1 MRTKK
6 QIYALLLCLLSFI
19 TASAAVTFKAQ
30 KPGTIIEGE
39 RFQITFTLDGAKG
52 ENFKGPQLSNCE
64 LISDHNVSSS
74 TSVTIINGKRSD
86 FYRYDYICVYYA
98 QKAGKVNVPSVSITV
113 NGKPYKTQPFSFEI
127 HKNTGALNQHISP
140 NQQDIDE
147 YDLAPKSITEAKS
160 KTFLKIILSKNKVY
174 EQEPVECKFKL
185 YTQSDVRGINSARL
199 SLNDFLIEEI
209 QVDPKKVNVEEY
221 NSQKYNTLVLKHL
234 ILYPQ
239 KTGTLKINTG
249 EYIANVLIPQVT
261 NMLGMQYLQQQI
273 VPIKLLDDIS
283 LEVIP
288 LPSPCP
294 TNFSGAIG
302 DFSVNTKVSPSA
314 LRTNETATFTFT
326 INGNGNIK
334 YIKEPQFKFPSEFEL
349 YSPKIN
355 SDINWVDGRMEG
367 IATYDY
373 SFLPQSVGTYQ
384 IPAYE
389 FVYFNPD
396 KKEYITLKTSPI
408 NIVVNKGR
416 SSGINVNEE
425 KRTDIIDINLD
436 TKNLSKK
443 STFIVATFWYWLIY
457 IFIIGIF
464 IFTIILIKKS
474 SESDISSLKLAK
486 ANKVAMKRL
495 KHAHEYMI
503 ANKDKQFYEE
513 IVNAIWGYLSDK
525 LLIPTS
531 QLIRDNVT
539 LELSKYGADESLC
552 ADVIDV
558 LNLCDMAIYAPQAS
572 SEQTKDI
579 YNRTLDIINR
589 IESIK
594 RK

>member
-19 TASAAVTFKAQ
+19 TASAVVTFKAQ

-39 RFQITFTLDGAKG
+39 RFQITFTLEGAKG
-52 ENFKGPQLSNCE
+52 ENFIGPQLNNCE
-64 LISDHNVSSS
+64 LISDRNFSF
-74 TSVTIINGKRSD
+74 TRINSIGSN

-113 NGKPYKTQPFSFEI
+113 DGKHYKTKPFSFEI

-185 YTQSDVRGINSARL
+185 YTQSNIKIDKKSGRL
-199 SLNDFLIEEI
+199 SLNDFLYDEL
-209 QVDPKKVNVEEY
+209 QADSDKVNVEEY
-221 NSQKYNTLVLKHL
+221 NGQEYSTLVLKHL

-239 KTGTLKINTG
+239 KTGTLKING
-249 EYIANVLIPQVT
+249 EFIVTVLIPQVT

-273 VPIKLLDDIS
+273 VPIKLSDDIS

-288 LPSPCP
+288 LPSPRP
-294 TNFSGAIG
+294 SNFSGAVG

-367 IATYDY
+367 MATYDY

-552 ADVIDV
+552 ADVIEV

>member
-1 MRTKK
+1 MRPKK

-19 TASAAVTFKAQ
+19 TVSAAVTFKAQ
-30 KPGTIIEGE
+30 KTGTIIEGE
-39 RFQITFTLDGAKG
+39 RFQITFTLEGAKG
-52 ENFKGPQLSNCE
+52 ENFIGPQLNNCE
-64 LISDHNVSSS
+64 LISDRNFSF
-74 TSVTIINGKRSD
+74 TRINSIGSN

-113 NGKPYKTQPFSFEI
+113 DGKHYKTKPFSFEI

-185 YTQSDVRGINSARL
+185 YTQSNIKIDKKSGRL
-199 SLNDFLIEEI
+199 SLNDFLYDEL
-209 QVDPKKVNVEEY
+209 QADSDKVNVEEY
-221 NSQKYNTLVLKHL
+221 NGQEYSTLVLKHL

-239 KTGTLKINTG
+239 KTGTLKING
-249 EYIANVLIPQVT
+249 EFIVTVLIPQVT

-273 VPIKLLDDIS
+273 VPIKLSDDIS
-283 LEVIP
+283 LEVMP

-355 SDINWVDGRMEG
+355 SDINWVDGRIEG
-367 IATYDY
+367 MATYDY

-513 IVNAIWGYLSDK
+513 IINAIWGYLSDK

>member
-1 MRTKK
+1 MRPKK

-19 TASAAVTFKAQ
+19 TVSAAVTFKAQ
-30 KPGTIIEGE
+30 KTGTIIEGE
-39 RFQITFTLDGAKG
+39 RFQITFTLEGAKG
-52 ENFKGPQLSNCE
+52 ENFIGPQLNNCE
-64 LISDHNVSSS
+64 LISDRNFSF
-74 TSVTIINGKRSD
+74 TRINSIGSN

-113 NGKPYKTQPFSFEI
+113 DGKHYKTKPFSFEI

-185 YTQSDVRGINSARL
+185 YTQSNIKIDKKSGRL
-199 SLNDFLIEEI
+199 SLNDFLYDEL
-209 QVDPKKVNVEEY
+209 QADSDKVNVEEY
-221 NSQKYNTLVLKHL
+221 NGQEYSTLVLKHL

-239 KTGTLKINTG
+239 KTGTLKING
-249 EYIANVLIPQVT
+249 EFIVTVLIPQVT

-273 VPIKLLDDIS
+273 VPIKLSDDIS
-283 LEVIP
+283 LEVMP

-355 SDINWVDGRMEG
+355 SDINWVDGRIEG
-367 IATYDY
+367 MATYDY

-436 TKNLSKK
+436 TKNLSRK

-513 IVNAIWGYLSDK
+513 IINAIWGYLSDK

>member
-1 MRTKK
+1 M
-6 QIYALLLCLLSFI
+6 
-19 TASAAVTFKAQ
+19 
-30 KPGTIIEGE
+30 
-39 RFQITFTLDGAKG
+39 
-52 ENFKGPQLSNCE
+52 
-64 LISDHNVSSS
+64 
-74 TSVTIINGKRSD
+74 
-86 FYRYDYICVYYA
+86 
-98 QKAGKVNVPSVSITV
+98 
-113 NGKPYKTQPFSFEI
+113 
-127 HKNTGALNQHISP
+127 
-140 NQQDIDE
+140 
-147 YDLAPKSITEAKS
+147 
-160 KTFLKIILSKNKVY
+160 
-174 EQEPVECKFKL
+174 
-185 YTQSDVRGINSARL
+185 
-199 SLNDFLIEEI
+199 IEEI

-234 ILYPQ
+234 MLYPQ

-249 EYIANVLIPQVT
+249 VYIANVLIPQVT

-273 VPIKLLDDIS
+273 VPIKLSDDIS

-355 SDINWVDGRMEG
+355 SDINWVDGRIEG
-367 IATYDY
+367 MATYDY

-539 LELSKYGADESLC
+539 LELAKYGADESLC

>member
-39 RFQITFTLDGAKG
+39 RFQITFTLEGAKG
-52 ENFKGPQLSNCE
+52 ENFIGPQLNNCE
-64 LISDHNVSSS
+64 LISDRNFSF
-74 TSVTIINGKRSD
+74 TRINSIGSN

-113 NGKPYKTQPFSFEI
+113 DGKHYKTKPFSFEI

-185 YTQSDVRGINSARL
+185 YTQSNIKIDKKSGRL
-199 SLNDFLIEEI
+199 SLNDFLYDEL
-209 QVDPKKVNVEEY
+209 QADSDKVNVEEY
-221 NSQKYNTLVLKHL
+221 NGQEYSTLVLKHL

-239 KTGTLKINTG
+239 KTGTLKING
-249 EYIANVLIPQVT
+249 EFIVTVLIPQVT

-273 VPIKLLDDIS
+273 VPIKLSDDIS

-288 LPSPCP
+288 LPLPRPS
-294 TNFSGAIG
+294 NFSGAVG

-367 IATYDY
+367 MATYDY

-572 SEQTKDI
+572 SERTKDI

>member
-19 TASAAVTFKAQ
+19 TASAAITFKAQ

-52 ENFKGPQLSNCE
+52 ENFKGPQLNNCE
-64 LISDHNVSSS
+64 LISDRNVSSS

-113 NGKPYKTQPFSFEI
+113 DGKHYKTKPFSFEI
-127 HKNTGALNQHISP
+127 YKNTGALNQHISP

-147 YDLAPKSITEAKS
+147 NDLSTKSITEAKS

-185 YTQSDVRGINSARL
+185 YKQSNIKDINSGRL
-199 SLNDFLIEEI
+199 SLNDFLYDEL
-209 QVDPKKVNVEEY
+209 QADSDKVNVEEY
-221 NSQKYNTLVLKHL
+221 NGQEYSTLVLKHL

-239 KTGTLKINTG
+239 KTGTLKING
-249 EYIANVLIPQVT
+249 EFIVTVLIPQVT

-273 VPIKLLDDIS
+273 VPIKLSDDIS

-288 LPSPCP
+288 LPSPRP
-294 TNFSGAIG
+294 SNFSGAVG

-367 IATYDY
+367 MATYDY

-396 KKEYITLKTSPI
+396 KKEYITLETSPI
-408 NIVVNKGR
+408 NIVVNKG
-416 SSGINVNEE
+416 SSLGINVNEE

-558 LNLCDMAIYAPQAS
+558 LNLCDMAIYTPQAS

-589 IESIK
+589 IETIK
-594 RK
+594 HK

>member
-113 NGKPYKTQPFSFEI
+113 NGKTYKTQPFSFEI

-249 EYIANVLIPQVT
+249 EYIANVLIPQIT

-273 VPIKLLDDIS
+273 VPIKLSDDIS

-326 INGNGNIK
+326 IN
-334 YIKEPQFKFPSEFEL
+334 
-349 YSPKIN
+349 
-355 SDINWVDGRMEG
+355 
-367 IATYDY
+367 TC
-373 SFLPQSVGTYQ
+373 
-384 IPAYE
+384 
-389 FVYFNPD
+389 
-396 KKEYITLKTSPI
+396 
-408 NIVVNKGR
+408 
-416 SSGINVNEE
+416 
-425 KRTDIIDINLD
+425 
-436 TKNLSKK
+436 
-443 STFIVATFWYWLIY
+443 TFYT
-457 IFIIGIF
+457 
-464 IFTIILIKKS
+464 
-474 SESDISSLKLAK
+474 
-486 ANKVAMKRL
+486 
-495 KHAHEYMI
+495 
-503 ANKDKQFYEE
+503 
-513 IVNAIWGYLSDK
+513 
-525 LLIPTS
+525 
-531 QLIRDNVT
+531 
-539 LELSKYGADESLC
+539 C
-552 ADVIDV
+552 
-558 LNLCDMAIYAPQAS
+558 
-572 SEQTKDI
+572 
-579 YNRTLDIINR
+579 
-589 IESIK
+589 
-594 RK
+594 

>member
-1 MRTKK
+1 M
-6 QIYALLLCLLSFI
+6 
-19 TASAAVTFKAQ
+19 
-30 KPGTIIEGE
+30 
-39 RFQITFTLDGAKG
+39 
-52 ENFKGPQLSNCE
+52 
-64 LISDHNVSSS
+64 
-74 TSVTIINGKRSD
+74 
-86 FYRYDYICVYYA
+86 
-98 QKAGKVNVPSVSITV
+98 
-113 NGKPYKTQPFSFEI
+113 
-127 HKNTGALNQHISP
+127 
-140 NQQDIDE
+140 
-147 YDLAPKSITEAKS
+147 
-160 KTFLKIILSKNKVY
+160 
-174 EQEPVECKFKL
+174 
-185 YTQSDVRGINSARL
+185 
-199 SLNDFLIEEI
+199 
-209 QVDPKKVNVEEY
+209 
-221 NSQKYNTLVLKHL
+221 

-273 VPIKLLDDIS
+273 VPIKLSDDIS

-355 SDINWVDGRMEG
+355 SDINWVDGRIEG
-367 IATYDY
+367 MATYDY

>member
-1 MRTKK
+1 M
-6 QIYALLLCLLSFI
+6 
-19 TASAAVTFKAQ
+19 
-30 KPGTIIEGE
+30 
-39 RFQITFTLDGAKG
+39 
-52 ENFKGPQLSNCE
+52 
-64 LISDHNVSSS
+64 
-74 TSVTIINGKRSD
+74 
-86 FYRYDYICVYYA
+86 
-98 QKAGKVNVPSVSITV
+98 
-113 NGKPYKTQPFSFEI
+113 
-127 HKNTGALNQHISP
+127 
-140 NQQDIDE
+140 
-147 YDLAPKSITEAKS
+147 
-160 KTFLKIILSKNKVY
+160 
-174 EQEPVECKFKL
+174 
-185 YTQSDVRGINSARL
+185 
-199 SLNDFLIEEI
+199 
-209 QVDPKKVNVEEY
+209 
-221 NSQKYNTLVLKHL
+221 
-234 ILYPQ
+234 
-239 KTGTLKINTG
+239 
-249 EYIANVLIPQVT
+249 
-261 NMLGMQYLQQQI
+261 
-273 VPIKLLDDIS
+273 
-283 LEVIP
+283 
-288 LPSPCP
+288 
-294 TNFSGAIG
+294 
-302 DFSVNTKVSPSA
+302 
-314 LRTNETATFTFT
+314 
-326 INGNGNIK
+326 
-334 YIKEPQFKFPSEFEL
+334 
-349 YSPKIN
+349 
-355 SDINWVDGRMEG
+355 
-367 IATYDY
+367 ATYDY

-539 LELSKYGADESLC
+539 LELAKYGADESLC

>member
-39 RFQITFTLDGAKG
+39 RFQITFTLEGAKG
-52 ENFKGPQLSNCE
+52 ENFIGPQLNNCE
-64 LISDHNVSSS
+64 LISDRNFSF
-74 TSVTIINGKRSD
+74 TRINSIGSN

-113 NGKPYKTQPFSFEI
+113 DGKHYKTKPFSFEI

-185 YTQSDVRGINSARL
+185 YTQSNIKIDKKSGRL
-199 SLNDFLIEEI
+199 SLNDFLYDEL
-209 QVDPKKVNVEEY
+209 QADSDKVNVEEY
-221 NSQKYNTLVLKHL
+221 NGHEYSTLVLKHL

-239 KTGTLKINTG
+239 KTGTLKING
-249 EYIANVLIPQVT
+249 EFIVTVLIPQVT

-273 VPIKLLDDIS
+273 VPIKLSDDIS

-288 LPSPCP
+288 LPSPRP
-294 TNFSGAIG
+294 SNFSGAVG

-367 IATYDY
+367 MATYDY

-572 SEQTKDI
+572 SERTKDI

>member
-39 RFQITFTLDGAKG
+39 RFQITFTLEGAKG
-52 ENFKGPQLSNCE
+52 ENFIGPQLNNCE
-64 LISDHNVSSS
+64 LISDRNFSF
-74 TSVTIINGKRSD
+74 TRINSIGSN

-113 NGKPYKTQPFSFEI
+113 DGKHYKTKPFSFEI

-185 YTQSDVRGINSARL
+185 YTQSNIKIDKKSGRL
-199 SLNDFLIEEI
+199 SLNDFLYDEL
-209 QVDPKKVNVEEY
+209 QADSDKVNVEEY
-221 NSQKYNTLVLKHL
+221 NGQEYSTLVLKHL

-239 KTGTLKINTG
+239 KTGTLKING
-249 EYIANVLIPQVT
+249 EFIVTVLIPQVT

-273 VPIKLLDDIS
+273 VPIKLSDDIS

-288 LPSPCP
+288 LPSPRP
-294 TNFSGAIG
+294 SNFSGAVG

-367 IATYDY
+367 MATYDY

>member
-1 MRTKK
+1 MRPKK

-19 TASAAVTFKAQ
+19 TVSAAVTFKAQ
-30 KPGTIIEGE
+30 KTGTIIEGE
-39 RFQITFTLDGAKG
+39 RFQITFTLEGAKG
-52 ENFKGPQLSNCE
+52 ENFIGPQLNNCE
-64 LISDHNVSSS
+64 LISDRNFSF
-74 TSVTIINGKRSD
+74 TRINSIGSN

-113 NGKPYKTQPFSFEI
+113 DGKHYKTKPFSFEI

-147 YDLAPKSITEAKS
+147 YDLAPKSISEAKS

-185 YTQSDVRGINSARL
+185 YTQSNIKIDKKSGRL
-199 SLNDFLIEEI
+199 SLNDFLYDEL
-209 QVDPKKVNVEEY
+209 QADSDKVNVEEY
-221 NSQKYNTLVLKHL
+221 NGQEYSTLVLKHL

-239 KTGTLKINTG
+239 KTGTLKING
-249 EYIANVLIPQVT
+249 EFIVTVLIPQVT

-273 VPIKLLDDIS
+273 VPIKLSDDIS

-288 LPSPCP
+288 LPSPRP
-294 TNFSGAIG
+294 SNFSGAVG
-302 DFSVNTKVSPSA
+302 DFSVNTKVSSSA

-355 SDINWVDGRMEG
+355 SDINWVDGRIEG
-367 IATYDY
+367 MATYDY

-436 TKNLSKK
+436 TKNLSRK

-513 IVNAIWGYLSDK
+513 IINAIWGYLSDK

>member
-19 TASAAVTFKAQ
+19 TASAAITFKAQ

-39 RFQITFTLDGAKG
+39 RFQITFTLEGAKG
-52 ENFKGPQLSNCE
+52 ENFIGPQLNNCE
-64 LISDHNVSSS
+64 LISDRNFSY
-74 TSVTIINGKRSD
+74 TRINSIGSN

-113 NGKPYKTQPFSFEI
+113 DGKHYKTKPFSFEI

-185 YTQSDVRGINSARL
+185 YTQSNIKIDKKSGRL
-199 SLNDFLIEEI
+199 SLNDFLYDEL
-209 QVDPKKVNVEEY
+209 QADSDKVNVEEY
-221 NSQKYNTLVLKHL
+221 NGQEYSTLVLKHL

-239 KTGTLKINTG
+239 KTGTLKING
-249 EYIANVLIPQVT
+249 EFIVTVLIPQVT

-273 VPIKLLDDIS
+273 VPIKLSDDIS

-389 FVYFNPD
+389 FVYFNPN

-408 NIVVNKGR
+408 NIVVNKGS

-552 ADVIDV
+552 ADVIEV